1 MKKMMAFVFALTC
14 MLSLASCGGRGKSH
28 TIEFTIPAGYND
40 AFEFSDEAIF
50 PMHLF
55 VRKKKS
61 HQKERL
67 LQLRRAQDIL
77 QFLSF

>member
-50 PMHLF
+50 PDVF
-55 VRKKKS
+55 IRKKKS
-61 HQKERL
+61 HRKERL
-67 LQLRRAQDIL
+67 LRLRQAQDIL
-77 QFLSF
+77 PFQ